1 MVQGTAA
8 STQFRP
14 LRVLVKGGILFA
26 ILVFAFPSWG
36 GALTSL
42 SSYNRIVGG
51 RLRLPYGGDNPD
63 AVYSSSMTDI
73 GVMLRSHV
81 VARDKSA
88 GEYRVIVLGDSSVW
102 GYSVPLENTLPIL
115 LDKADL
121 QTCDGLQ
128 MRVYNLGY
136 PKGSVTKDLLILDE
150 TMQYEPDLIVW
161 AVTLAAMTPERRLG
175 HPLVHGNMGRLLKIQ
190 TEYGLDL
197 VIPETSA
204 TARSNTFFGQ
214 RVGLKEFI
222 RYELLG
228 LMWNATG
235 IDGALPDLA
244 AVQRPELPDN
254 MVYAG
259 IHPPVLDRN
268 ALSFDVIGVGI
279 HMAGRTPVLLVNEPI
294 YIQTDGAQTDI
305 RYNFSYP
312 RWIYDEYRRR
322 LAAQAEQNNW
332 KSLDIWD
339 ALPATEF
346 TPDADLHPTPEGE
359 ARLAEMLTPF
369 LLQTACGGGR

>member
-1 MVQGTAA
+1 MAQGTAA
-8 STQFRP
+8 FTQFHP
-14 LRVLVKGGILFA
+14 LRVLIKGGILFA
-26 ILVFAFPSWG
+26 ILVFAFPFWG

-102 GYSVPLENTLPIL
+102 GYSVPLADTLPIL

-121 QTCDGLQ
+121 QTCDGRQ

-136 PKGSVTKDLLILDE
+136 PRGSVTKDLLILDE

-175 HPLVHGNMGRLLKIQ
+175 HPLVHGNLNRLLKIQ

-204 TARSNTFFGQ
+204 QSNTFFGQ

-279 HMAGRTPVLLVNEPI
+279 HVAGRTPVLLVNEPI
-294 YIQTDGAQTDI
+294 YIQTEGAQTDI

-312 RWIYDEYRRR
+312 RWIYDEYRKRF
-322 LAAQAEQNNW
+322 AAQGEQNGW
-332 KSLDIWD
+332 KSLDLWNS
-339 ALPATEF
+339 LPPAEF

-359 ARLAEMLTPF
+359 TRLAEMLAPYI
-369 LLQTACGGGR
+369 LQIACGGGR